1 MSLRIGTLAD
11 NPILKKKKKEK
22 TPWGIGKKEKKKG
35 KKGRERKAQSLWT
48 GAARQAISPFH

>member
-11 NPILKKKKKEK
+11 NAILKKKEK
-22 TPWGIGKKEKKKG
+22 APGGIGKKEKKKG
-35 KKGRERKAQSLWT
+35 KKGRERKDQSLWT